1 MNEENE
7 ENEENNN
14 DYNDFRGNTPLI
26 AAVADGDIRRVRELI
41 AIYTEQNDIHE
52 QLEESSTNNGF
63 TPLLWACMNS
73 DTDMVRLLLKAGADP
88 TNPGRTKELYERKIT
103 PAGVTTEREDETGSI
118 NETILR
124 LLIEA
129 RIKRNEPRRARQR
142 IEAAVPPYGKNY
154 LKLLRRYTRKGGR
167 RRPKRRGVRKTR

>member
-1 MNEENE
+1 MNEEND
-7 ENEENNN
+7 

-26 AAVADGDIRRVRELI
+26 AAAAEGDIPRLQELI
-41 AIYTEQNDIHE
+41 AMYTAQGDLPEE
-52 QLEESSTNNGF
+52 LEAASTNDGF

-73 DTDMVRLLLKAGADP
+73 DTDMVRILLAAGADP
-88 TNPGRTKELYERKIT
+88 TNPGRTEQLYDHKIT
-103 PAGVTTEREDETGSI
+103 PAGVTTEREYEDGSI

-129 RIKRNEPRRARQR
+129 RILRNEPRRARKR

-154 LKLLRRYTRKGGR
+154 LKLVRKHTRRGGRRKSKRRLRKTRRYT
-167 RRPKRRGVRKTR
+167 